1 MKMLL
6 ALAAALSLS
15 TAVHAQT
22 DQTQSDQ
29 YACNHG
35 DPNDPGTAA
44 ACQRLR
50 SGEGSPAPSSTDESS
65 ASSETT
71 PAPVSPAPAPATPVA
86 ALPTAPAPATPAPTA
101 SAAAA
106 PVPTDVGEAPLNVAA
121 QNGADEAN
129 QDADNTDISSHGSW
143 FAGLGALAVIAIA
156 IACFSGL
163 AIYFIP
169 TMIAIGRHKRN
180 TLAIFALNLFLGW
193 SFIGWVAALIW
204 SLTSERSA

>member
-35 DPNDPGTAA
+35 DPNDPGTGA

-65 ASSETT
+65 SSAASTPDSQT
-71 PAPVSPAPAPATPVA
+71 PAPTTPVA
-86 ALPTAPAPATPAPTA
+86 AAPVTPAPASPAPTA

-121 QNGADEAN
+121 QNGADVN
-129 QDADNTDISSHGSW
+129 QDADNADISTHGSW
-143 FAGLGALAVIAIA
+143 FAGLGALAIIVIA
-156 IACFSGL
+156 IACFAGL

-204 SLTSERSA
+204 SLASDSQV

>member
-1 MKMLL
+1 MKILL

-35 DPNDPGTAA
+35 DPSDPGTAA

-50 SGEGSPAPSSTDESS
+50 SGEGSPAPSSTDDSS
-65 ASSETT
+65 SSSETSS
-71 PAPVSPAPAPATPVA
+71 PPVSAAPAPETPVA
-86 ALPTAPAPATPAPTA
+86 ALPTSPAPAAPTA

-106 PVPTDVGEAPLNVAA
+106 PVPTDVGEAPFNVAA

-129 QDADNTDISSHGSW
+129 QDADNTDISAHGSW

-204 SLTSERSA
+204 SLASDSQV